1 MTDPLLVAA
10 LEGLAAAELRPE
22 WFERV
27 SRWRRSCGDAE
38 AAARWQLWS
47 LMPPEPVELERA
59 LAEIWLGLGDVER
72 VEQLLPAEQP
82 SWDRLALLLEQG
94 QLEPAQALQAQ
105 LLAAPPE
112 LTPSQLIQLAG
123 AWQRAERPG
132 EALELLDQLLAFYS
146 SRQLVIAPALANTLA
161 QLLEQQQRFADAAHW
176 WRYSL
181 LHEPNQLPPLMR
193 LARQALREQQP
204 LVAVHYARQVL
215 ERDPQHPWA
224 PRLLRQAL
232 AAQGARGSLALLA
245 GDPLPRPWLRRQQQW
260 LAPLE
265 ELLHKLPQDQQVSD
279 CGQGWIARG
288 PVRPLPLELAAESA
302 GGAVELA
309 LWGDGDGLALAPL
322 LLELA
327 GRAGPTP
334 VVWLLASPEPLL
346 QQHNLELLLRESA
359 PVQLRWWPSWD
370 PKLHGRVRALVL
382 ARSRQPEPAPAPSN
396 APCALWRWHGSHQQ
410 WYSDPASHNS
420 PSDSVLESPLRCG

>member
-1 MTDPLLVAA
+1 MTDPFLVAA

-22 WFERV
+22 WFEQV

-47 LMPPEPVELERA
+47 LMPPEPAELEPA

-72 VEQLLPAEQP
+72 AERLLPAQQP

-112 LTPSQLIQLAG
+112 LSPSQLLQLAG
-123 AWQRAERPG
+123 TWQRAERPG

-146 SRQLVIAPALANTLA
+146 SRQLVIAPALANALA

-245 GDPLPRPWLRRQQQW
+245 GEPLPSPWLRRQHQW
-260 LAPLE
+260 LAPLAE
-265 ELLHKLPQDQQVSD
+265 VLSSQRASD
-279 CGQGWIARG
+279 RSQTWIARG
-288 PVRPLPLELAAESA
+288 PVRPLPLELATESS
-302 GGAVELA
+302 GAAFELA
-309 LWGDGDGLALAPL
+309 LWGDGDGLALTPL
-322 LLELA
+322 LLELS
-327 GRAGPTP
+327 GRAGTAL

-346 QQHNLELLLRESA
+346 QQHNLELLLPAQA

-370 PKLHGRVRALVL
+370 SKLHGRVRALVL
-382 ARSRQPEPAPAPSN
+382 ARSRQAEPASGAIG
-396 APCALWRWHGSHQQ
+396 AGCTRWRWNRPNRQ
-410 WYSDPASHNS
+410 WYSDAAINNS
-420 PSDSVLESPLRCG
+420 PSESMHES